1 MKADKLLVLALF
13 LNPSSQYLL
22 DPVQQEDVYDDN
34 LVDQALE
41 SYLDVYEAPNTVMTA
56 AATPELEIAEK

>member
-13 LNPSSQYLL
+13 LKPSSAF
-22 DPVQQEDVYDDN
+22 DPFQEDVYDDN
-34 LVDQALE
+34 LLDQALE
-41 SYLDVYEAPNTVMTA
+41 NYIDMYEAPNTVMTA